1 MKASGKN
8 ISSSKKL
15 EKDNVSEQTRDIASD
30 LSRLGSFDEILEY
43 LITYVTQTL
52 EAERGSLFLHDPAAH
67 QLYTRVALGNL
78 SREIRIDEQS
88 GVAGWVFMNAE
99 ATIVNN
105 PYKD

>member
-8 ISSSKKL
+8 ISNSKKL

-52 EAERGSLFLHDPAAH
+52 EAERGSLFPTIQPHTNYIPALHLAIYPGK
-67 QLYTRVALGNL
+67 L
-78 SREIRIDEQS
+78 E
-88 GVAGWVFMNAE
+88 
-99 ATIVNN
+99 
-105 PYKD
+105 

>member
-43 LITYVTQTL
+43 LIT
-52 EAERGSLFLHDPAAH
+52 
-67 QLYTRVALGNL
+67 
-78 SREIRIDEQS
+78 
-88 GVAGWVFMNAE
+88 
-99 ATIVNN
+99 
-105 PYKD
+105 